1 MIFDSVTDFCIT
13 VPLEHQI
20 FVFTSNITITQVL
33 QQSKYFK
40 IIWVAWYF
48 QESQV
53 KWKKYDYDKAMHE
66 TMQDEKIKLK
76 RLGKSS
82 KLRQ

>member
-1 MIFDSVTDFCIT
+1 MIFDSVTEFCIT

-20 FVFTSNITITQVL
+20 FVFTSNITIIQVL

-40 IIWVAWYF
+40 IIWDSWYF

-53 KWKKYDYDKAMHE
+53 KWESMIKAMHE

>member
-1 MIFDSVTDFCIT
+1 MIFDSVTEFCIT

-20 FVFTSNITITQVL
+20 FVFTSNITIIQVL

-40 IIWVAWYF
+40 IIWDSWYF

-53 KWKKYDYDKAMHE
+53 KWESMIKAMHE
-66 TMQDEKIKLK
+66 TTQDEKIKLK

>member
-1 MIFDSVTDFCIT
+1 MYNSSFR
-13 VPLEHQI
+13 
-20 FVFTSNITITQVL
+20 TSNICFYIKYYNNSSTATIQ
-33 QQSKYFK
+33 
-40 IIWVAWYF
+40 IF
-48 QESQV
+48 QNNMSCMILSRITGQM
-53 KWKKYDYDKAMHE
+53 KKYDYDKAMHE